1 MPATL
6 KIYFAG
12 SIRGGRE
19 DAEIY
24 TRLIR
29 HLKCYGTV
37 LTEHVGDV
45 ALLAD
50 EQSMSE
56 EAIFDRD
63 MQWLATADLV
73 VAEVSTPSLGVGFE
87 IATAQAMGK
96 NVCCLYRQALGKS
109 LSAMIAGNRKLTVH
123 PYGTVD
129 EAEVIVA
136 AFVEQFLDEHAT
148 KIALATSTPV
158 HN

>member
-1 MPATL
+1 MGL
-6 KIYFAG
+6 MIYFAG

-19 DAEIY
+19 DGELY

-29 HLKCYGTV
+29 HLKRYGSV

-63 MQWLATADLV
+63 MHWLAMADFV
-73 VAEVSTPSLGVGFE
+73 VAEVSMPSLGVGFE
-87 IATAQAMGK
+87 IATAQAMNK
-96 NVCCLYRQALGKS
+96 PVCCLYRTGVGKR
-109 LSAMIAGNRKLTVH
+109 LSAMIAGNREINVFSYATA
-123 PYGTVD
+123 D
-129 EAEVIVA
+129 EAEDIMTGFAENFSVRKTKIVA
-136 AFVEQFLDEHAT
+136 KPSSV
-148 KIALATSTPV
+148 
-158 HN
+158 